1 MLARYKI
8 LCSSRT
14 VFRRTFSVRSRV
26 CFFAAVTTFSLIS
39 APASLL
45 CGSQG
50 ASSQSVPV
58 RVDRWL
64 QLKHLSGRVLFNR
77 GGSSRPAH
85 QGDRL
90 QQVGDG
96 ITTDA
101 GAAAT
106 LEVDTGIGFVNVAE
120 RTEVRVQSLAVA
132 PDNGRITRLIVPR
145 GQVRLQLRRFTH
157 RGSELE
163 IRTPAGISGVRG
175 TEFGLAVQ
183 PNGKTGIATRS
194 GRVETTAQG
203 RSVAVAAGFQNLIVP
218 GEVPSPPVPLRDD
231 TRLRY
236 QIERRIVN
244 DVRRQRLVGQVD
256 PVNTVYVEELPI
268 DVDRNGRF
276 AVNLPLASHLR
287 IRVTVITPLGKKQIH
302 EVVVI

>member
-1 MLARYKI
+1 MRYRTCLLTLAP
-8 LCSSRT
+8 LLFL
-14 VFRRTFSVRSRV
+14 VFSQV
-26 CFFAAVTTFSLIS
+26 
-39 APASLL
+39 
-45 CGSQG
+45 QG
-50 ASSQSVPV
+50 ANPQSVPV

-64 QLKHLSGRVLFNR
+64 MLRQLSGRVMFHQESR
-77 GGSSRPAH
+77 SRPAR

-96 ITTDA
+96 ITTDG

-132 PDNGRITRLIVPR
+132 PDNGRITRLLVPK

-175 TEFGLAVQ
+175 TEFGVTVQ
-183 PNGKTGIATRS
+183 PNGKTGVATLT
-194 GRVETTAQG
+194 GRVETMAQG
-203 RSVAVAAGFQNLIVP
+203 QSVNVAAGFQNLILP
-218 GEVPSPPVPLRDD
+218 GEIPSPPVPLRND
-231 TRLRY
+231 TGLRY

-244 DVRRQRLVGQVD
+244 NVRRQRLVAQVD
-256 PVNTVYVEELPI
+256 PVNTVSVEALPI
-268 DVDRNGRF
+268 NIDRNGRF
-276 AVNLPLASHLR
+276 AIDLPVASRLR
-287 IRVTVITPLGKKQIH
+287 IRVKVITPLGKTQVH

>member
-1 MLARYKI
+1 MHYQTWFF
-8 LCSSRT
+8 T
-14 VFRRTFSVRSRV
+14 VAT
-26 CFFAAVTTFSLIS
+26 ALLLTTAQI
-39 APASLL
+39 
-45 CGSQG
+45 QG
-50 ASSQSVPV
+50 ASPQSVPV

-64 QLKHLSGRVLFNR
+64 LLKNLSGRVTFNQ
-77 GGSSRPAH
+77 GSQIRPARP
-85 QGDRL
+85 GDRL
-90 QQVGDG
+90 QNVGDG
-96 ITTDA
+96 ITTEG

-120 RTEVRVQSLAVA
+120 KTEVRVQSLAMA
-132 PDNGRITRLIVPR
+132 PDNGRITRLLVPR

-175 TEFGLAVQ
+175 TDFGLTVQ
-183 PNGKTGIATRS
+183 PNGKTGIATQS

-203 RSVAVAAGFQNLIVP
+203 QSVSVAAGFQNLIVP
-218 GEVPSPPVPLRDD
+218 GEAPTPPVPLRND

-236 QIERRIVN
+236 QIDRRMVN
-244 DVRRQRLVGQVD
+244 NVRRQRLVGQVD

-268 DVDRNGRF
+268 NIDRTGRF
-276 AVNLPLASHLR
+276 VVDLPVASRLR
-287 IRVTVITPLGKKQIH
+287 IRVTVITPLGKKQVH

>member
-1 MLARYKI
+1 MRYQTC
-8 LCSSRT
+8 LLTVATLLLLVSSQ
-14 VFRRTFSVRSRV
+14 
-26 CFFAAVTTFSLIS
+26 I
-39 APASLL
+39 
-45 CGSQG
+45 QG
-50 ASSQSVPV
+50 ASPQSVPV

-64 QLKHLSGRVLFNR
+64 MVKQLSGRVMFNQ
-77 GGSSRPAH
+77 GSSSRPAR

-120 RTEVRVQSLAVA
+120 KTEVRVQSLAIA
-132 PDNGRITRLIVPR
+132 PDNGRITRLLVPK

-175 TEFGLAVQ
+175 TEFGVAVQ
-183 PNGKTGIATRS
+183 PDGKTGVATLT
-194 GRVETTAQG
+194 GRVETMAQG
-203 RSVAVAAGFQNLIVP
+203 QNVNVRAGFQNLIMP
-218 GEVPSPPVPLRDD
+218 GEAPSPPVPLRND

-236 QIERRIVN
+236 RIDRQIVN
-244 DVRRQRLVGQVD
+244 NVRRQQLVGQVD
-256 PVNTVYVEELPI
+256 PVNTVHVEELPI
-268 DVDRNGRF
+268 NVDRYGRF
-276 AVNLPLASHLR
+276 AVNLPIVSHLR
-287 IRVTVITPLGKKQIH
+287 IRVTVITPLGKKQVH